1 MIEIKKKRNVK
12 GKRALNLGLNPHS
25 NGLIFSNSKK
35 YFFEKKLPKI
45 KINILNNVTTIKIII
60 YK

>member
-35 YFFEKKLPKI
+35 YFFEKKI
-45 KINILNNVTTIKIII
+45 T
-60 YK
+60 